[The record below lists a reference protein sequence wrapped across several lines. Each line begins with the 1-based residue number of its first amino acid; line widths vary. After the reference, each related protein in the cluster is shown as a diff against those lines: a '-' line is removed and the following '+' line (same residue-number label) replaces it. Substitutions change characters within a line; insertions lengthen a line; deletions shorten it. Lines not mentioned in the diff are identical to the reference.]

1 MIFNEYPIP
10 LKQLDTDPHPKFGY
24 FMSPY
29 VLARRM
35 LKCSTLSDFLK
46 SVRHS
51 FTLHEY
57 IGIHLTCIS
66 RLVICIYSKWIYYAE
81 DIREHHHPPFVIE

>member
-10 LKQLDTDPHPKFGY
+10 LNSDTLCHHMFWQDEC
-24 FMSPY
+24 SN
-29 VLARRM
+29 VLNYQI
-35 LKCSTLSDFLK
+35 FLK
-46 SVRHS
+46 IVRHS
-51 FTLHEY
+51 FTSYEY

-81 DIREHHHPPFVIE
+81 DIREYHPPPFVIE